1 MNTLKKNLVLTG
13 MMGSGKTTI
22 GKSLSQRLNM
32 QFADIDNIIE
42 KKNGLSISMI
52 FEQRGEKTF
61 RQEEEEESKNAL
73 KRSNIIIALGGGAFI
88 NKNIRDEIK
97 KNSVS
102 IWLDLDVETL
112 YKRVNLSQKRP
123 LLKNSSKEDIKKI
136 YNDRKKIYS
145 LADFKIQ
152 CTLKN
157 KDQILNE
164 IVKIYEGR

>member
-61 RQEEEEESKNAL
+61 RQEEEVESKNAL

-102 IWLDLDVETL
+102 IWLDLDVEIL

-157 KDQILNE
+157 KDQIINE
-164 IVKIYEGR
+164 IVKIYASR

>member
-32 QFADIDNIIE
+32 QFADIDDIIE

-61 RQEEEEESKNAL
+61 RQEEEVESKNAL

-102 IWLDLDVETL
+102 IWLDLDVEIL

-123 LLKNSSKEDIKKI
+123 LLKNSSKENLKKI
-136 YNDRKKIYS
+136 YNDRKRIYS

-157 KDQILNE
+157 KDQIINE
-164 IVKIYEGR
+164 IVKIYASR

>member
-32 QFADIDNIIE
+32 QFADIDDIIE

-102 IWLDLDVETL
+102 IWLDLDVEML
-112 YKRVNLSQKRP
+112 YKRVNLNQKRP
-123 LLKNSSKEDIKKI
+123 LLKNSSKEDLKKI

-157 KDQILNE
+157 KDQIINE
-164 IVKIYEGR
+164 IVKIYASR

>member
-1 MNTLKKNLVLTG
+1 

-32 QFADIDNIIE
+32 QFADVDDIIE

-61 RQEEEEESKNAL
+61 RQEEEVESKNAL

-102 IWLDLDVETL
+102 IWLDLDVEIL

-123 LLKNSSKEDIKKI
+123 LLKNSSKEDLKKI

-157 KDQILNE
+157 KDQIINE
-164 IVKIYEGR
+164 IVKIYASR

>member
-32 QFADIDNIIE
+32 QFADIDDIIE

-61 RQEEEEESKNAL
+61 RQEEEVESKNAL

-102 IWLDLDVETL
+102 IWLDLDVEML
-112 YKRVNLSQKRP
+112 YKRVNLNQKRP
-123 LLKNSSKEDIKKI
+123 LLKNSSKEDLKKI

-157 KDQILNE
+157 KDQIINE
-164 IVKIYEGR
+164 IVKIYASR

>member
-32 QFADIDNIIE
+32 QFADIDDIIE
-42 KKNGLSISMI
+42 KKNGLSISAI

-61 RQEEEEESKNAL
+61 RQEEEVESKNAL

-102 IWLDLDVETL
+102 IWLDLDVEML
-112 YKRVNLSQKRP
+112 YKRVSLNQKRP
-123 LLKNSSKEDIKKI
+123 LLKNSSKEDLKKI

-157 KDQILNE
+157 KDQIINE
-164 IVKIYEGR
+164 IVKIYASR

>member
-32 QFADIDNIIE
+32 QFADIDDIIE
-42 KKNGLSISMI
+42 KKNGLSISAI

-61 RQEEEEESKNAL
+61 RQEEEEESKNAI
-73 KRSNIIIALGGGAFI
+73 KKSNIIIALGGGAFI
-88 NKNIRDEIK
+88 NENIRDEIK

-102 IWLDLDVETL
+102 IWLDLDVEIL

-123 LLKNSSKEDIKKI
+123 LLKNSSKENLKKI
-136 YNDRKKIYS
+136 YNDRKRIYS

-157 KDQILNE
+157 KDQIINE
-164 IVKIYEGR
+164 IVKIYASR

>member
-1 MNTLKKNLVLTG
+1 
-13 MMGSGKTTI
+13 MGSGKTTI

-32 QFADIDNIIE
+32 QFADIDDIIE

-102 IWLDLDVETL
+102 IWLDLDVEIL

-123 LLKNSSKEDIKKI
+123 LLKNSSKENLKKI
-136 YNDRKKIYS
+136 YNDRKRIYS

-157 KDQILNE
+157 KDQIINE
-164 IVKIYEGR
+164 IVKIYASR

>member
-1 MNTLKKNLVLTG
+1 
-13 MMGSGKTTI
+13 MGSGKTTI

-32 QFADIDNIIE
+32 QFADIDDIIE
-42 KKNGLSISMI
+42 KKNGLSISAI

-61 RQEEEEESKNAL
+61 RQEEEEESKNAI

-88 NKNIRDEIK
+88 NENIRDEIK

-102 IWLDLDVETL
+102 IWLDLDVEIL

-123 LLKNSSKEDIKKI
+123 LLKNSSKENLKKI
-136 YNDRKKIYS
+136 YNDRKRIYS

-157 KDQILNE
+157 KDQIINE
-164 IVKIYEGR
+164 IVKIYASR

>member
-1 MNTLKKNLVLTG
+1 
-13 MMGSGKTTI
+13 MGSGKTTI

-32 QFADIDNIIE
+32 QFADIDDIIE
-42 KKNGLSISMI
+42 KKNGLSISAI

-61 RQEEEEESKNAL
+61 RQEEEEESKNAI
-73 KRSNIIIALGGGAFI
+73 KKSNIIIALGGGAFI
-88 NKNIRDEIK
+88 NENIRDEIK

-102 IWLDLDVETL
+102 IWLDLDVEIL

-123 LLKNSSKEDIKKI
+123 LLKNSSKENLKKI
-136 YNDRKKIYS
+136 YNDRKRIYS

-157 KDQILNE
+157 KDQIINE
-164 IVKIYEGR
+164 IVKIYASR

>member
-1 MNTLKKNLVLTG
+1 VNTLKKNLVLTG

-32 QFADIDNIIE
+32 QFADIDDIIE

-61 RQEEEEESKNAL
+61 RQEEEVESKNAL

-102 IWLDLDVETL
+102 IWLDLDVEML
-112 YKRVNLSQKRP
+112 YKRVNLNQKRP
-123 LLKNSSKEDIKKI
+123 LLKNSSKEDLKKI

-157 KDQILNE
+157 KDQIINE
-164 IVKIYEGR
+164 IVKIYASR

>member
-1 MNTLKKNLVLTG
+1 
-13 MMGSGKTTI
+13 MGSGKTTI

-32 QFADIDNIIE
+32 QFADIDDIIE

-61 RQEEEEESKNAL
+61 RQEEEVESKNAL

-102 IWLDLDVETL
+102 IWLDLDVEML
-112 YKRVNLSQKRP
+112 YKRVNLNQKRP
-123 LLKNSSKEDIKKI
+123 LLKNSSKEDLKKI

-157 KDQILNE
+157 KDQIINE
-164 IVKIYEGR
+164 IVKIYASR

>member
-32 QFADIDNIIE
+32 QFADIDDIIE

-102 IWLDLDVETL
+102 IWLDLDVEIL

-157 KDQILNE
+157 KDQIINE
-164 IVKIYEGR
+164 IVKIYASR

>member
-32 QFADIDNIIE
+32 QFADIDDIIE

-52 FEQRGEKTF
+52 FEQGEKNF
-61 RQEEEEESKNAL
+61 RQEEEVESKNAL

-97 KNSVS
+97 K
-102 IWLDLDVETL
+102 
-112 YKRVNLSQKRP
+112 
-123 LLKNSSKEDIKKI
+123 
-136 YNDRKKIYS
+136 
-145 LADFKIQ
+145 IQ
-152 CTLKN
+152 F
-157 KDQILNE
+157 QS
-164 IVKIYEGR
+164 G

>member
-1 MNTLKKNLVLTG
+1 
-13 MMGSGKTTI
+13 MMGSGKTPI

-32 QFADIDNIIE
+32 QFADIDDIIE

-61 RQEEEEESKNAL
+61 RQEEEVESKNAL

-102 IWLDLDVETL
+102 IWLDLDVEML
-112 YKRVNLSQKRP
+112 YKRVNLNQKRP
-123 LLKNSSKEDIKKI
+123 LLKNSSKEDLKKI

-157 KDQILNE
+157 KDQIINE
-164 IVKIYEGR
+164 IVKIYASR

>member
-32 QFADIDNIIE
+32 QFADIDDIIE

-61 RQEEEEESKNAL
+61 RQEEEVESKNAL

-102 IWLDLDVETL
+102 IWLDLDVEML
-112 YKRVNLSQKRP
+112 YKRVSLNQKRP
-123 LLKNSSKEDIKKI
+123 LLKNSSKEDLKKI

-157 KDQILNE
+157 KDQIINE
-164 IVKIYEGR
+164 IVKIYASR

>member
-32 QFADIDNIIE
+32 QFADIDDIIE
-42 KKNGLSISMI
+42 KKNGLSISAI

-61 RQEEEEESKNAL
+61 RQEEEEESKNAI

-88 NKNIRDEIK
+88 NENIRDEIK

-102 IWLDLDVETL
+102 IWLDLDVEIL

-123 LLKNSSKEDIKKI
+123 LLKNSSKENLKKI
-136 YNDRKKIYS
+136 YNDRKRIYS

-157 KDQILNE
+157 KDQIINE
-164 IVKIYEGR
+164 IVKIYASR

>member
-1 MNTLKKNLVLTG
+1 MNKLKKNLVLTG

-32 QFADIDNIIE
+32 QFADIDDIIE

-61 RQEEEEESKNAL
+61 RQEEEVESKNAL

-102 IWLDLDVETL
+102 IWLDLDVEML
-112 YKRVNLSQKRP
+112 YKRVNLNQKRP
-123 LLKNSSKEDIKKI
+123 LLKNSSKEDLKKI

-157 KDQILNE
+157 KDQIINE
-164 IVKIYEGR
+164 IVKIYASR

>member
-32 QFADIDNIIE
+32 QFADIDDIIE
-42 KKNGLSISMI
+42 KKNGLSISAI

-61 RQEEEEESKNAL
+61 RQEEEEESKNAI

-88 NKNIRDEIK
+88 NENIRDEIK

-102 IWLDLDVETL
+102 IWLDLDVEIL

-123 LLKNSSKEDIKKI
+123 LLKYSSKENLKKI
-136 YNDRKKIYS
+136 YNDRKRIYS

-157 KDQILNE
+157 KDQIINE
-164 IVKIYEGR
+164 IVKIYASR

>member
-1 MNTLKKNLVLTG
+1 

-32 QFADIDNIIE
+32 QFADIDDIIE

-52 FEQRGEKTF
+52 FENKGEKTF
-61 RQEEEEESKNAL
+61 RQEEEVESKNAL

-102 IWLDLDVETL
+102 IWLDLDVEML
-112 YKRVNLSQKRP
+112 YKRVNLNQKRP
-123 LLKNSSKEDIKKI
+123 LLKNSSKEESKKI

-157 KDQILNE
+157 KDQIINE
-164 IVKIYEGR
+164 IVKIYEDR

>member
-1 MNTLKKNLVLTG
+1 MNRLKKNLVLTG

-32 QFADIDNIIE
+32 QFADIDDIIE

-61 RQEEEEESKNAL
+61 RQEEEVESKNAL

-102 IWLDLDVETL
+102 IWLDLDVEML
-112 YKRVNLSQKRP
+112 YKRVNLNQKRP
-123 LLKNSSKEDIKKI
+123 LLKNSSKEDLKKI

-157 KDQILNE
+157 KDQIINE
-164 IVKIYEGR
+164 IVKIYASR

>member
-1 MNTLKKNLVLTG
+1 

-32 QFADIDNIIE
+32 QFADIDDIIE
-42 KKNGLSISMI
+42 KKNGLSISAI

-61 RQEEEEESKNAL
+61 RQEEEEESKNAI

-88 NKNIRDEIK
+88 NENIRDEIK

-102 IWLDLDVETL
+102 IWLDLDVEIL

-123 LLKNSSKEDIKKI
+123 LLKNSSKENLKKI
-136 YNDRKKIYS
+136 YNDRKRIYS

-157 KDQILNE
+157 KDQIINE
-164 IVKIYEGR
+164 IVKIYASR

>member
-1 MNTLKKNLVLTG
+1 

-32 QFADIDNIIE
+32 QFADIDDIIE

-61 RQEEEEESKNAL
+61 RQEEEVESKNAL

-102 IWLDLDVETL
+102 IWLDLDVEML
-112 YKRVNLSQKRP
+112 YKRVNLNQKRP
-123 LLKNSSKEDIKKI
+123 LLKNSSKEDLKKI

-157 KDQILNE
+157 KDQIINE
-164 IVKIYEGR
+164 IVKIYASR

>member
-102 IWLDLDVETL
+102 IWLDLDVEML
-112 YKRVNLSQKRP
+112 YKRVGLSQKRP

-157 KDQILNE
+157 KDQIINE
-164 IVKIYEGR
+164 IVEIYAGR

>member
-32 QFADIDNIIE
+32 QFADIDDIIE

-61 RQEEEEESKNAL
+61 RQEEEVESKNAL

-102 IWLDLDVETL
+102 IWLDLDVEML
-112 YKRVNLSQKRP
+112 YKRVNLNQKRP
-123 LLKNSSKEDIKKI
+123 LLKNSSKEDLKKFI
-136 YNDRKKIYS
+136 MIEKIYS

-157 KDQILNE
+157 KDQIINE
-164 IVKIYEGR
+164 IVKIYASR

>member
-1 MNTLKKNLVLTG
+1 

-32 QFADIDNIIE
+32 QFADIDDIIE

-61 RQEEEEESKNAL
+61 RQEEEVESKNAL

-102 IWLDLDVETL
+102 IWLDLDVEIL

-123 LLKNSSKEDIKKI
+123 LLKNSSKEDLKKI

-157 KDQILNE
+157 KDQIINE
-164 IVKIYEGR
+164 IVKIYASR

>member
-1 MNTLKKNLVLTG
+1 

-32 QFADIDNIIE
+32 QFADVDDIIE

-61 RQEEEEESKNAL
+61 RQEEEVESKNAL

-102 IWLDLDVETL
+102 IWLDLDVEML
-112 YKRVNLSQKRP
+112 YKRVNLNQKRP
-123 LLKNSSKEDIKKI
+123 LLKNSSKEDLKKI

-157 KDQILNE
+157 KDQIINE
-164 IVKIYEGR
+164 IVKIYASR